1 MIKDYI
7 IIGQE
12 LGEGH
17 FGHAYKVQKK
27 NTGDIYVIKQIPLKK
42 LKNQKELNLVNQE
55 AKILSLIKS
64 DFVVKYYDYFEE
76 NNAINIVME
85 YCEGGDLSHYLE
97 RRGSNKFL
105 DEDLIWQL
113 FIKRKYCIEI

>member
-27 NTGDIYVIKQIPLKK
+27 
-42 LKNQKELNLVNQE
+42 
-55 AKILSLIKS
+55 ILTIFMLLS
-64 DFVVKYYDYFEE
+64 KY
-76 NNAINIVME
+76 
-85 YCEGGDLSHYLE
+85 L
-97 RRGSNKFL
+97 
-105 DEDLIWQL
+105 
-113 FIKRKYCIEI
+113 